1 MGIMNTDIQDFGEK
15 IGGARKDLWRRRG
28 LKVEDLDNLE
38 LKEYAENVTKENI
51 WPTPDYVEMCKH
63 MPKECAYYTRFVRE
77 KLQAKLELRGKIED
91 DRSNAEGYIEFI
103 NTVRQMCNLLRTDR
117 DILNFPH
124 ELRSE
129 YIDVRKCRRLPQGLT
144 NNFLQ
149 GIWIG
154 DYQLSNFKME
164 CEIQGF
170 PEHFYGVLK
179 GARIYRTGKNGYKIL
194 GKNKYLSEKEF
205 STLDE
210 ALEYCHN
217 GGLLAEIE
225 EKKKTKKVSSIV
237 HVVRPQLEHIERIG
251 PNVRG
256 GYDTTTDMMLDTFK
270 FRGGEFGNWNNQDDR
285 QACLN
290 YAFDALIDLSY
301 ILGVSPE
308 FISLG

>member
-1 MGIMNTDIQDFGEK
+1 MGLVNNDIQDFGEK

-28 LKVEDLDNLE
+28 LKVEDLEDLE
-38 LKEYAENVTKENI
+38 LKEYVENVTKDNI
-51 WPTPDYVEMCKH
+51 WPTPDYIEMCKH

-117 DILNFPH
+117 DILDFPH
-124 ELRSE
+124 RLRSE

-154 DYQLSNFKME
+154 EYQLSNFKME
-164 CEIQGF
+164 CEMQGF
-170 PEHFYGVLK
+170 PEHFYGALK
-179 GARIYRTGKNGYKIL
+179 GAKIYGYPGKGYKIL
-194 GKNKYLSEKEF
+194 GKNKYLSSKEF
-205 STLDE
+205 KTFDE
-210 ALEYCHN
+210 AMEYCHN
-217 GGLLAEIE
+217 GLIAELDDN
-225 EKKKTKKVSSIV
+225 KRTKKVSSIV
-237 HVVRPQLEHIERIG
+237 HVVRPQLEHIERVG
-251 PNVRG
+251 PDIRHG
-256 GYDTTTDMMLDTFK
+256 QDASTDVMLNTFK

-290 YAFDALIDLSY
+290 YAFDGLVDLAY
-301 ILGVSPE
+301 ILGVPLD